1 MPTVNVVVQGRVQ
14 GVGFRA
20 HVAHVAAA
28 FGVRGE
34 VWNRRDGAVEALAYH
49 EDPGVLDK
57 FADRLR
63 LGPGRVDHVWT
74 DAIALDPPPTEF
86 TIGPTR

>member
-1 MPTVNVVVQGRVQ
+1 MPVMNVVVQGRVQ

-20 HVAHVAAA
+20 HVARAAVMA
-28 FGVRGE
+28 GITGE
-34 VWNRRDGAVEALAYH
+34 VWNRRDGAVEVVAFH
-49 EDPGVLDK
+49 DDPATLEE

-63 LGPGRVDHVWT
+63 HGPGWVDHVWT
-74 DAIALDPPPTEF
+74 DFIQLGPPPPEF